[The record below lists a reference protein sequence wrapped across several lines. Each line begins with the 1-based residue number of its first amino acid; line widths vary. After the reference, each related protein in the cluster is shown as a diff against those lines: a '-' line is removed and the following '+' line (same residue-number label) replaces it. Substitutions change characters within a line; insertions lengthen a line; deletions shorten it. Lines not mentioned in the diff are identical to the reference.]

1 MTTTQ
6 TIAGYPVVERLHETS
21 RTLVYRA
28 REKGGDGTVVLKVAK
43 RESSPR
49 ESHSRARREHAMLSR
64 LRLEGVVGVR
74 ALEEEAHRP
83 VLVLEDLEAESLAGI
98 LAARRLSLPEC
109 LILAVGIA
117 DVLGRIHRHDVIH
130 KDINPSNIL
139 WDFGEERVTLIDFE
153 LATELPRER
162 QTALNPNVLEGSLAY
177 MSPEQTGRMNRVI
190 DYRSDLYSFG
200 VTLYRMLTGQLPFHS
215 GDPVEM
221 VHFHLAKVPRPPHE
235 VEPAIPRALSDL
247 VLRLLAKN
255 AEERYQSAEGV
266 KADLERCLALCGEG
280 GPSAEFGSFE
290 LGTADISDRLRISQ
304 KLYGREA
311 ESALL
316 LERFGRVAAGSCET
330 ILVAGYSGVGK
341 TSLIEEVHRPIV
353 EQRGYFTAGKF
364 DQYQRHIPFTGI
376 IHAFREFIAQLLTES
391 DAEVAAWRE
400 KILATVGEL
409 GRVLIEVIPEAEL
422 ILGPQPAVAPLTGNE
437 ALTRFQT
444 VFESFLDALCS
455 EEHPLALF
463 LDDLQWA
470 DPASLK
476 LLQLL
481 MTGKERHLLILGAY
495 RDNEVDPSHPL
506 VLTLEAVRAE
516 KRAERKPFQTVH
528 LAPLD
533 PAYTH
538 QLIADSVQGGLEET
552 RPLAELI
559 HNKTLGNPFFI
570 NRLLTTVYEQGL
582 LRLDPDSRRWR
593 WEIDAIGG
601 LAASANV
608 VDLMVAKI
616 NTLPET
622 TRTLLQQASC
632 LGNRFRLATLAAV
645 ADRGQGDTVRALQL
659 AVQEELAR
667 PLDESYRD
675 WQWAEEGEGDEGAAD
690 PVYRFFHD
698 RIQEA
703 AYSQLSEGERQAIH
717 WRAGNLLLE
726 GTPAEERDGRLF
738 EIVNHLNLG
747 RPSYHAADRDVELA
761 ALNLLTGRKAQASA
775 AHAAALSYL
784 RRGCELIAESGW
796 AERFDLMFELHLAR
810 ADAEFQCGNHDEAEA
825 LFAVL
830 AERARERRHKA
841 ALYSLMLG
849 VYLTTGKYAEGMHAG
864 QECLRLFDIE
874 LPEEEG
880 ALTQATEREY
890 ALIERLMAGR
900 EIAQLIDAPEMTD
913 PDRALVLELLHRTWT
928 CAYMVNYNLGTLAVL
943 KIVSLSLEH
952 GHSAFSAFGYIVYGS
967 ILSSVHEDYDAAYA
981 FGQLALAL
989 DERFDNVALVP
1000 KVNNMFAHTINH
1012 YKRHLKSNIPI
1023 YEESYRACLACGD
1036 LWWGVWAVDFLV
1048 GNLLIKGD
1056 PLEQVA
1062 EAAER
1067 YSGYV
1072 EKSGD
1077 AALLHMLRLT
1087 QHVVLNLRGKT
1098 HGEDTLSDDDWDEAA
1113 MERELQAIPFDFGL
1127 FWYNLD
1133 RSLILFL
1140 NHRFEEAFRASGIAE
1155 EKKVFAP
1162 GFMLVTEQCFRH
1174 CLILAAWYPHAAD
1187 EERPALL
1194 EAARADLAAM
1204 EKWAESAPQNYRH
1217 KALLMAA
1224 ELARLDGD
1232 HAEAAELYDQ
1242 AAAAARESDYQ
1253 QNEAIANEL
1262 AARFLLER
1270 GKAKAAVGYL
1280 AEARDLYLRWGAAR
1294 KAAALDGQYAEQ
1306 LPSLPWK
1313 RHHRDLMAVSVKDGV
1328 TDSLT
1333 TSVNSLDLLAIVKA
1347 SQALSSEV
1355 SLGKLL
1361 ERLVRVAQENAGA
1374 QVVRLLLRQEGGR
1387 DGVWHLEADA
1397 GEGRNELMQSRPV
1410 DLDTPAADLAP
1421 RALLRYV
1428 ARTGDTV
1435 VENDLS
1441 RSSRFGD
1448 DPYVRAS
1455 RPKSVM
1461 CLPILRSARVVGI
1474 IYLENNLVAGS
1485 FGEERIEF
1493 LRILAG
1499 QALISIENAQLYD
1512 GLERQVAERTA
1523 ELESAKKLAEDAT
1536 QAKSMFLANM
1546 SHEIRTPM
1554 NAVMGLSR
1562 LALATE
1568 VTPQQ
1573 RDYLEKIFGAAET
1586 LLGILNDILDF
1597 SKVEA
1602 GQMTLERVEFD
1613 LRDVLHQV
1621 SVVTAI
1627 KAQSK
1632 GLEMLFELDGE
1643 VPRRLLGDPLRV
1655 QQILVNLI
1663 GNAVKFTERG
1673 EIVIVIRAAEG
1684 EDALEETASVHFSVR
1699 DTGPGIEPE
1708 ALGRL
1713 FDSFTQADDS
1723 TTRKY
1728 GGTGLGLAISRQL
1741 SELMGGRIWA
1751 ESELGCGSE
1760 FHFVLPLEPVD
1771 TARIASDAIEELRNA
1786 RALVVDDNATARM
1799 VHTEML
1805 SHMGLRCEAVDSG
1818 AAALEELTA
1827 AAAGDDPYRLV
1838 LLDWNMPGLD
1848 GIETAL
1854 RIHSDLESSLPLSLL
1869 MVTAYHY
1876 GEVLEPAE
1884 EAGIHRVLSK
1894 PLTESSLHDALVDA
1908 MFGGEGGDDMAGG
1921 GPGAR
1926 RSVGERR
1933 EADDIDVAR
1942 LRGARVLLVEDN
1954 LLNQQVASELLA
1966 AVGIESE
1973 IAGNGRE
1980 ALEILERQR
1989 YDVVLMDIQ
1998 MPEMDGLTATRKL
2011 RADPRHATLPIV
2023 AMTAHAMESDREQ
2036 SLRAGM
2042 NDHITKPIDP
2052 QELYRMLTRWLRR
2065 RRGGEG
2071 EAPPAH
2077 APSTMQREHTLPPA
2091 LEALAEA
2098 GIDVR
2103 AGLHHHLDRVG
2114 FYLRVLRGFAAE
2126 YGRAKGDLA
2135 GHLKE
2140 GSWPEA
2146 VRLCHTLKS
2155 AAASIGAGGLSQH
2168 AAAME
2173 SQCREERFEEAALH
2187 GFSMELERVLGL
2199 LRGLGEAAAEGA
2211 GPSVLPA
2218 DKVAALRPLIAMM
2231 EQRLREDD
2239 GTVADCLPAIVTLLD
2254 GAEPD
2259 KMNIIA
2265 EAIEDLEYAT
2275 ALKHVEGLRNSLK
2288 L

>member
-1 MTTTQ
+1 M
-6 TIAGYPVVERLHETS
+6 TIAGYPVIERLHETS

-28 REKGGDGTVVLKVAK
+28 RDREGAGTVVLKVAK
-43 RESSPR
+43 PEASSREAR
-49 ESHSRARREHAMLSR
+49 ARARREHAMLSR
-64 LRLEGVVGVR
+64 LDLDGVIRVH
-74 ALEEEAHRP
+74 ALEEEGHRP
-83 VLVLEDLEAESLAGI
+83 VLVLEDLEAESLAGV
-98 LAARRLSLPEC
+98 LASRRLSVPEC
-109 LILAVGIA
+109 LILAVRIA
-117 DVLGRIHRHDVIH
+117 DTIGRVHQAEVIH
-130 KDINPSNIL
+130 KDVNPSNIL
-139 WDFGEERVTLIDFE
+139 WDVGNDQIKLIDFE

-190 DYRSDLYSFG
+190 DYRTDLYSFG
-200 VTLYRMLTGQLPFHS
+200 ITLYRMLTGQLPFHS
-215 GDPVEM
+215 SDPVEM
-221 VHFHLAKVPRPPHE
+221 VHFQLAKEPRPPHE
-235 VEPAIPRALSDL
+235 LETTVPPQLSQL

-266 KADLERCLALCGEG
+266 KADLQRCLDLYTASGAIESFVLGE
-280 GPSAEFGSFE
+280 
-290 LGTADISDRLRISQ
+290 ADISERLRISQ
-304 KLYGREA
+304 KLYGRER
-311 ESALL
+311 ESELL
-316 LERFGRVAAGSCET
+316 LETFGRVGEGRCEA

-376 IHAFREFIAQLLTES
+376 IHAFRELIAQMLTES

-409 GRVLIEVIPEAEL
+409 GQVLIEVIPEAEL
-422 ILGPQPAVAPLTGNE
+422 ILGPQPKVAPLSGNE
-437 ALTRFQT
+437 ALNRFQT
-444 VFESFLDALCS
+444 AFESFLDALCTA
-455 EEHPLALF
+455 EHPLALF

-481 MTGKERHLLILGAY
+481 MSGKERHLLILGAY
-495 RDNEVDPSHPL
+495 RDNEVSPSHPL
-506 VLTLEAVRAE
+506 ALTLEIIHE
-516 KRAERKPFQTVH
+516 HKPFQTVE

-533 PAYTH
+533 AVHTH

-559 HNKTLGNPFFI
+559 HTKTLGNPFFI
-570 NRLLTTVYEQGL
+570 NRLLTTLYERGL
-582 LRLDPDSRRWR
+582 LRLDVTSRKWQ
-593 WEIDAIGG
+593 WNLGGIGD

-616 NTLPET
+616 NTLPREA
-622 TRTLLQQASC
+622 RELLNQASC
-632 LGNRFRLATLAAV
+632 LGNQFSLATLSAV
-645 ADRGQGDTVRALQL
+645 AGSTQREAVLALQV
-659 AVQEELAR
+659 AVQEELVR
-667 PLDESYRD
+667 PLDESYRN
-675 WQWAEEGEGDEGAAD
+675 WQWAGDEVGLDDDGAELT
-690 PVYRFFHD
+690 YRFFHD

-703 AYSQLSEGERQAIH
+703 AYSQLSEGQRQAVH
-717 WRAGNLLLE
+717 WRAGNILLE
-726 GTPAEERDGRLF
+726 VLTPAERDKQLF

-747 RPSYHAADRDVELA
+747 RPAYGANDRDVELA
-761 ALNLLTGRKAQASA
+761 SLNLLTGRKAQASA

-784 RRGCELIAESGW
+784 RGGGELIAERGW
-796 AERFDLMFELHLAR
+796 SDHFDLMFDLHLAR
-810 ADAEFQCGNHDEAEA
+810 AEAEFQCGNHDDTEA
-825 LFAVL
+825 LFAVM
-830 AERARERRHKA
+830 AEQAKERRHKA

-1602 GQMTLERVEFD
+1602 GQMKLERVEFD

-1632 GLEMLFELDGE
+1632 GLEMLFELDGD
-1643 VPRRLLGDPLRV
+1643 VPRRLVGDPLRL

-1673 EIVIVIRAAEG
+1673 EIVIIIRRADG
-1684 EDALEETASVHFSVR
+1684 EDPQEGGAALHFSVR
-1699 DTGPGIEPE
+1699 DTGPGIEEE

-1728 GGTGLGLAISRQL
+1728 GGTGLGLAISKQL
-1741 SELMGGRIWA
+1741 CELMEGRVWA
-1751 ESELGCGSE
+1751 ESEVGRGSE
-1760 FHFVLPLEPVD
+1760 FHFIVPLEPVE
-1771 TARIASDAIEELRNA
+1771 TAPLSSTALEELRNA
-1786 RALVVDDNATARM
+1786 RALVVDDNATARL

-1805 SHMGLRCEAVDSG
+1805 THMGLRCEAVDSG
-1818 AAALEELTA
+1818 SAALEALTA
-1827 AAAGDDPYRLV
+1827 AVAGDDPYRLV

-1848 GIETAL
+1848 GIETAM

-1884 EAGIHRVLSK
+1884 RAGIHRVLSK
-1894 PLTESSLHDALVDA
+1894 PLTESSLHDAIVDA
-1908 MFGGEGGDDMAGG
+1908 MFGGGQGE
-1921 GPGAR
+1921 GAR
-1926 RSVGERR
+1926 DGRGGNGIRPASRDGR
-1933 EADDIDVAR
+1933 EANDIDVGR

-1954 LLNQQVASELLA
+1954 ALNQQVASELLA
-1966 AVGIESE
+1966 AVGIDSE

-1980 ALEILERQR
+1980 ALEMLGEHR

-1998 MPEMDGLTATRKL
+1998 MPEMDGLTATRRL

-2036 SLRAGM
+2036 SLQAGM
-2042 NDHITKPIDP
+2042 NDHVTKPIDP
-2052 QELYRMLTRWLRR
+2052 QELYRVLTRWLRR
-2065 RRGGEG
+2065 RRGGES

-2077 APSTMQREHTLPPA
+2077 VPAPAQREHPLPPA

-2126 YGRAKGDLA
+2126 YVRARGDLES
-2135 GHLKE
+2135 HLAE
-2140 GSWPEA
+2140 GRWPEA

-2155 AAASIGAGGLSQH
+2155 AAASIGAAGLSQH
-2168 AAAME
+2168 AAALE
-2173 SQCREERFEEAALH
+2173 TQCREERVDDTALH
-2187 GFSMELERVLGL
+2187 AFARELARVLEL
-2199 LRGLGEAAAEGA
+2199 LSGLGDRAAEGPA
-2211 GPSVLPA
+2211 PSVLAP
-2218 DKVAALRPLIAMM
+2218 DKLAALRPLLEMM
-2231 EQRLREDD
+2231 EGRLREDD
-2239 GTVADCLPAIVTLLD
+2239 GTVADCLPAITTLLD
-2254 GAEPD
+2254 GAGAD